1 MTMTQTETL
10 GFGKNMVELL
20 DKEGPVLT
28 KAGIDAK
35 GFRATLVEKTERA
48 AAANSRQE
56 EAKRVAK
63 KATEEVV
70 ALLDDLYRTA
80 SGYLDAAIAAV
91 GKGSET
97 AKNFQRLRS
106 RVRMPDEG
114 GSAQAPSE
122 PTPGATQ

>member
-1 MTMTQTETL
+1 MSMTQTETL

-20 DKEGPVLT
+20 EKEGPVLT
-28 KAGIDAK
+28 KAGIDAN
-35 GFRATLVEKTERA
+35 GFRAILAQKVENA
-48 AAANSRQE
+48 AAANARQE

-63 KATEEVV
+63 KTTEEVV

-91 GKGSET
+91 GKGSDS

-106 RVRMPDEG
+106 RVRAPDEG
-114 GSAQAPSE
+114 GQTQPA
-122 PTPGATQ
+122 PTP

>member
-1 MTMTQTETL
+1 MGMTQTETL

-20 DKEGPVLT
+20 EKEGPALT
-28 KAGIDAK
+28 KAGIDAN
-35 GFRATLVEKTERA
+35 GFRTILTQKVENA
-48 AAANSRQE
+48 AAANARQE

-63 KATEEVV
+63 KTTEEVV

-114 GSAQAPSE
+114 GEAQPA
-122 PTPGATQ
+122 PTP